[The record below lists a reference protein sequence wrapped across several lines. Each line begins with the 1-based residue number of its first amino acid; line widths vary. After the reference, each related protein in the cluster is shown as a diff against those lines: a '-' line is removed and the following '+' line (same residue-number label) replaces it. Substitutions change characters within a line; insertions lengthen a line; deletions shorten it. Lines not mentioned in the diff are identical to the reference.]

1 MKLAP
6 SIATMTRIPIPRW
19 RVFGAACLAHVL
31 HDGCSSML
39 YLLLPFWQTEL
50 ALSLTE
56 VGILK
61 TVYSAAMAIGQVPAG
76 RLGERW
82 SERLPLVAGTFLTAA
97 AVFALHWAATPLVLG
112 LLLSIGGLGAS
123 VQHPL
128 ASTLISKVYGG
139 SALRVKLGTYNFAG
153 DLGKMLIPAVLTIL
167 IAAFGWRSG
176 TMSIGVLGLAT
187 AAILLI
193 ALPPRAHDPA
203 PEGRHQTP
211 RRPLLAEPLR
221 RRSFAVLSVVGM
233 LDSATRTGLL
243 TFLPFILAR
252 KGADTAV
259 VGAAL
264 SLVFAGGAV
273 GKFACGALATQVGI
287 LRIVAATEL
296 GTALAILG
304 GGGGGGAARGA
315 AIRLPVADASAR
327 HHAERH
333 FLGALRHG
341 ARTYAD
347 RSRGARVRVLLH
359 RYYRCGRDGTNA
371 VRRSGRCRRSLRH
384 DSAGRRG
391 CFVDPAFARC
401 ASARRPRAQTPTLSS
416 GLEKHPRCHS
426 NTAMMPMIFCAS
438 LPLWPAKSA
447 PPWQML
453 ITRYWNCSREAHGAR
468 RNTITLTSG
477 VGICETSRDVRVV
490 PEMRTIPDINV
501 SPRTDK
507 NAFLMKSD
515 VENNDM
521 VKR

>member
-1 MKLAP
+1 LFDNILGRAPGRPGPIRDRVNHSIMKLAP
-6 SIATMTRIPIPRW
+6 YIATMARISIPRW

-61 TVYSAAMAIGQVPAG
+61 TLYSAAMAIGQVPAG

-203 PEGRHQTP
+203 QEGRHQTP
-211 RRPLLAEPLR
+211 RRPPLAEPLR

-243 TFLPFILAR
+243 TFLPFVLAR

-259 VGAAL
+259 VGATL
-264 SLVFAGGAV
+264 SLVFAGGAI

-287 LRIVAATEL
+287 LRTVAATEL
-296 GTALAILG
+296 GTALAILALLVVPLSVCLLLMPVLGIMLNGTSSVLYGTVPELTPIGHEARAFGFFYTVTIGADAIAPTLYG
-304 GGGGGGAARGA
+304 G
-315 AIRLPVADASAR
+315 VADAVGLSDTILLVA
-327 HHAERH
+327 
-333 FLGALRHG
+333 G
-341 ARTYAD
+341 
-347 RSRGARVRVLLH
+347 VVLL
-359 RYYRCGRDGTNA
+359 
-371 VRRSGRCRRSLRH
+371 
-384 DSAGRRG
+384 
-391 CFVDPAFARC
+391 
-401 ASARRPRAQTPTLSS
+401 
-416 GLEKHPRCHS
+416 
-426 NTAMMPMIFCAS
+426 I
-438 LPLWPAKSA
+438 LPLLAVLRPAV
-447 PPWQML
+447 Q
-453 ITRYWNCSREAHGAR
+453 EHR
-468 RNTITLTSG
+468 RL
-477 VGICETSRDVRVV
+477 
-490 PEMRTIPDINV
+490 P
-501 SPRTDK
+501 
-507 NAFLMKSD
+507 
-515 VENNDM
+515 
-521 VKR
+521 